1 MFFLPAEGN
10 FYDKH
15 GKFLRPDPVQN
26 YNSHMKQA
34 DKSDSTT

>member
-15 GKFLRPDPVQN
+15 GKFLKPDPVQN
-26 YNSHMKQA
+26 YNSHMKEV
-34 DKSDSTT
+34 DKSDGTT